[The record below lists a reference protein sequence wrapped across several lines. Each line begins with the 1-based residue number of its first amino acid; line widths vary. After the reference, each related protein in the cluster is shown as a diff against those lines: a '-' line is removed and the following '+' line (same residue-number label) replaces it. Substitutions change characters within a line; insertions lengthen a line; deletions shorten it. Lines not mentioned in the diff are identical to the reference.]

1 MAEFVFTSPGV
12 KFRER
17 NLTYVTQ
24 SVGITTLG
32 LVGETLKGPA
42 FEPVYVEDKLQFQ
55 KRFGNQSITKFN
67 NGNLKYQLP
76 YVANAYL
83 EESNQLWVTRV
94 LGLSGYDAGN
104 AWALKISAGLDPS
117 TIGSVSVGAPT
128 NVNFTGNTYN
138 GIAIT
143 STGQTATNTVIVK
156 SGTTFNGTKTAFTVT
171 SFTGDTGGVVSVTA
185 TTFTAQSYSSYEG
198 MVVSLIRSRATV
210 QPVVN
215 GVSETKFVSDNVEII
230 GEAVK
235 TDIYANFNLVAK
247 LTGTTAATYT
257 VSLNPQ
263 STSFI
268 SNSIGS
274 EPKDKNTKLWVEAIY
289 PELIAYL
296 KNNGSDYSIS
306 VDAAGLGLTG
316 VSPYIYGLS
325 TTPIT
330 VASGATSNVA
340 YKTQFKTPETPWVV
354 SEVKGGIVDK
364 LFKFISI
371 SDGNSANQEIKISIE
386 NINIATKEFDVIIR
400 DFNDTDAN
408 KVILEAYTRCTLIP
422 SNNNYIARRIG
433 TSDGN
438 YDLVSKYVMVEM
450 AENVS
455 VTSHPAGFEGYMLN
469 SYSGGLTPAMIYKTK
484 YEDNESSRLSKYYLG
499 ISSSIFNNTG
509 INQNLFNF
517 NGYWNDQPQSSGFA
531 QSKGFH
537 LDNNADVNV
546 FEVGAG
552 AFQTIDDVTEPTSPY
567 NNIKSR
573 KFTFVPAG
581 GFDGWD
587 VNNDIRTYG
596 NEYALNGIY
605 DGVLPNGNPV
615 NDFQAYEMGINT
627 FGNPEAVTIN
637 LFATPGINWS
647 DNNTLVVN
655 TIEMLEEQRT
665 DCLYIVDAPNVEVSY
680 SVGQSKPDVI
690 VAETVAEML
699 DSADLDSTYA
709 CTYYPWIQYKDVQN
723 NVNVFL
729 PPTGEVVKAMAYND
743 KVKAPWYAPAGLN
756 RGVTDAKKSRYK
768 LSQEARDVLYK
779 ARINPL
785 IDFAEVGTAIFG
797 QKTLEVAET
806 ALNSIN
812 VRRLLLQ
819 AKVLISNVAI
829 RLVFEPNDQTTI
841 DEFMNKVNPILET
854 IKRERGLYEFAVKM
868 DDTLNT
874 PETIDRGELYGEI
887 YIKPT
892 RAVEKI
898 GIEFTITNTGASFN
912 EL

>member
-42 FEPVYVEDKLQFQ
+42 FEPVYIEDKLKFS
-55 KRFGNQSITKFN
+55 KRFGSQSIAKFN

-94 LGLSGYDAGN
+94 LGLSGYEAGN
-104 AWALKISAGLDPS
+104 AWALSISAGLDPS
-117 TIGSVSVGAPT
+117 TINNIVVGAPT
-128 NVNFTGNTYN
+128 VENFTGNTYN

-143 STGQTATNTVIVK
+143 ATGQTASNTLLSK
-156 SGTTFNGTKTAFTVT
+156 TGSTFNGTKTEFTVT
-171 SFTGDTGGVVSVTA
+171 SFTGGTGGAVSVTA
-185 TTFTAQSYSSYEG
+185 TTFTANSYSSYEN
-198 MVVSLIRSRATV
+198 MVVSVIRSRATV

-215 GVSETKFVSDNVEII
+215 GSSVTKFVCDDIEIT
-230 GEAVK
+230 GEDVK
-235 TDIYANFNLVAK
+235 SNIYSNFTLIAK
-247 LTGTTAATYT
+247 LTGTTAATYN
-257 VSLNPQ
+257 VSLNPS

-274 EPKDKNTKLWVEAIY
+274 EPKDKNTKIWVESIY
-289 PELIAYL
+289 PELISYL
-296 KNNGSDYSIS
+296 KLNGSDYSIS
-306 VDAAGLGLTG
+306 VDAANLGLTG
-316 VSPYIYGLS
+316 ISPYIYGLN
-325 TTPIT
+325 TTPIL
-330 VASGATSNVA
+330 VNSGTTSNLG

-386 NINIATKEFDVIIR
+386 NINLTTKEFDVVIR

-408 KVILEAYTRCTLIP
+408 KTILETFTRCSLIP
-422 SNNNYIARRIG
+422 SSNNYIARRIG

-438 YDLVSKYVMVEM
+438 YDLVSNYVMVEM

-455 VTSHPAGFEGYMLN
+455 VLSHPSGFEGYMLN
-469 SYSGGLTPAMIYKTK
+469 TYTGGLTPSLIYKTK
-484 YEDNESSRLSKYYLG
+484 YEDNETSRLSKYYLG
-499 ISSSIFNNTG
+499 ITSSIFNNTG

-517 NGYWNDQPQSSGFA
+517 NGYWNDQPQSTGFTK
-531 QSKGFH
+531 SKGFH
-537 LDNNADVNV
+537 LDSNANTSE

-552 AFQTIDDVTEPTSPY
+552 AFQTIEDVSEPSSVY
-567 NNIKSR
+567 NNIKTR
-573 KFTFVPAG
+573 KFTLVPAG

-587 VNNDIRTYG
+587 VNNDVRTIG
-596 NEYALNGIY
+596 NEYSLNGIY

-615 NDFQAYEMGINT
+615 NDFQAYEMAINT

-637 LFATPGINWS
+637 LFAVPGINWF
-647 DNNTLVVN
+647 DNNTLVTN

-665 DCLYIVDAPNVEVSY
+665 DCLYVIDSPNIDIEY

-690 VAETVAEML
+690 VAEAIADML
-699 DSADLDSTYA
+699 NSADIDSSYA

-723 NVNVFL
+723 NVNVHI
-729 PPTGEVVKAMAYND
+729 PPTGEVVAAMAYND

-756 RGVTDAKKSRYK
+756 RGVTNAKKSRYK
-768 LSQEARDVLYK
+768 LSQEARDVLYE

-785 IDFAEVGTAIFG
+785 LDFAEVGTAIMG

-829 RLVFEPNDQTTI
+829 RLVFEPNDQSTI
-841 DEFMNKVNPILET
+841 DEFLNKVNPILET
-854 IKRERGLYEFAVKM
+854 IKRERGLYEFAIKM
-868 DDTLNT
+868 DDTNNT